1 MPEVIIPSEFKSF
14 RCQVDQ
20 NFLHFLSIR
29 AVLRKILKHAHCT
42 QYMIKVLS
50 LTFKNISIV
59 DYETKVT
66 LFYERKKKVYCT
78 FRCILD
84 DQFLALLSNGLVT
97 FHIISTHKIA
107 FHIISTSLIWT
118 RIIFQLILF
127 QPIIFLKNF
136 KIKKKKNLISKKF
149 CFQNFHENFF

>member
-1 MPEVIIPSEFKSF
+1 M
-14 RCQVDQ
+14 
-20 NFLHFLSIR
+20 
-29 AVLRKILKHAHCT
+29 
-42 QYMIKVLS
+42 LS

-107 FHIISTSLIWT
+107 FHIISTSFIWT

-136 KIKKKKNLISKKF
+136 KIKKKKIEFFKKIPQNTYNRPQNNNSIKVPNHEMNLPYYLSIF
-149 CFQNFHENFF
+149 TIL